1 MDLQQTPRHIAGLVE
16 MTKKEEQQAYKE
28 VADQQICMWCKM
40 NMGSEIHHIR
50 YGACGRKT
58 YRGNVILLC
67 KTCHDKAHS
76 SKKKYQ
82 EELIEI
88 IDKFIKGSD

>member
-1 MDLQQTPRHIAGLVE
+1 MNKVE
-16 MTKKEEQQAYKE
+16 KQAYQE
-28 VADQQICMWCKM
+28 VADQVMCMWCKM
-40 NMGSEIHHIR
+40 QRGEQIHHIR
-50 YGACGRKT
+50 YGSVGRKT

-82 EELIEI
+82 QELIDI
-88 IDKFIKGSD
+88 IDSFLKGE

>member
-1 MDLQQTPRHIAGLVE
+1 
-16 MTKKEEQQAYKE
+16 MTEKE
-28 VADQQICMWCKM
+28 VYAEVTKAVMCQWCKFQL
-40 NMGSEIHHIR
+40 GTVRHHIR

-82 EELIEI
+82 QELIDI
-88 IDKFIKGSD
+88 IDNFMKGE